1 LIVVD
6 ASVVANALSDDNRA
20 GSIARSV
27 LRREAKIAAPTLIDV
42 ETVSVLR
49 KRWIAGDLTLYRF
62 RTAINYLLELRV
74 ARYSALPFLP
84 RTYEL
89 RGNVTPYDALYVA
102 LAESLDCTLVT
113 SDRRLAL
120 APGPTC
126 EIRVIEA

>member
-1 LIVVD
+1 MIVVD
-6 ASVVANALSDDNRA
+6 ASVVVNALSDDDQA
-20 GSIARSV
+20 GSIARRV

-49 KRWIAGDLTLYRF
+49 KRWIAGDLTLDRF
-62 RTAINYLLELRV
+62 RTAINHLLKLRV
-74 ARYSALPFLP
+74 ARYSALPFLH

-89 RGNVTPYDALYVA
+89 RENVTPYDALYIA

-113 SDRRLAL
+113 SDRRLAA

-126 EIRVIEA
+126 EIRVIHS